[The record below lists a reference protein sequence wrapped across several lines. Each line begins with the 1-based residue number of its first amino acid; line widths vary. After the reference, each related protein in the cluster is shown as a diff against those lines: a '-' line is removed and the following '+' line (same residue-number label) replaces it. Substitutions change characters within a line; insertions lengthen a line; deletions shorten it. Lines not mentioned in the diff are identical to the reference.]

1 MSRDARQD
9 MLARV
14 SSDSDMA
21 LLLAWKT
28 GDQRSG
34 ETLYRRHTSSVS
46 RFFRNKVEA
55 RELADLMQATFLAC
69 FEHSDRYI
77 EGASFRAFLLG
88 VARNLLLHHYRSRY
102 RKDDKIDFGVSSI
115 VEIGVSPSA
124 IMVAQQQER
133 QLLAVLRSLAIEQ
146 QILLELYYW
155 EDMQGRELAELY
167 GVPEGTIR
175 TRLRRAR
182 ERLLTAFTEFE
193 TSATIPATTM
203 TSLDSWARQVR
214 DRFDEREQR

>member
-1 MSRDARQD
+1 
-9 MLARV
+9 
-14 SSDSDMA
+14 
-21 LLLAWKT
+21 
-28 GDQRSG
+28 
-34 ETLYRRHTSSVS
+34 
-46 RFFRNKVEA
+46 
-55 RELADLMQATFLAC
+55 MQTTFLAC

-88 VARNLLLHHYRSRY
+88 VARNILLHHYRARY

-115 VEIGVSPSA
+115 LELGVSPTA
-124 IMVAQQQER
+124 IMAAQQQER

-182 ERLLTAFTEFE
+182 ELLMTGFTQSE
-193 TSATIPATTM
+193 TNAAIPATTL
-203 TSLDSWARQVR
+203 TSLDGWARQIR
-214 DRFDEREQR
+214 DRFDEREPS